1 MRFLS
6 LFAGIGGF
14 ELGLERQGHRCAG
27 QIEIDPFCR
36 RVLERHWSHIPRWPD
51 VREWKSNGDEYSSF
65 FPNESDRSARADTQL
80 RSDGQSC
87 SRPPTGS
94 VDLLCGGFPCQDL
107 SVAGKRA
114 GLSGERSG
122 LFWEIVRIAK
132 EVKPQW
138 GLFENVP
145 GLLSSHHGRD
155 MWTVLNG
162 LRECWPIV
170 GYRVLDSQYF
180 GVAQRRRRVFF
191 VCGPTESGVREI
203 LFESAS
209 SSGDFAP
216 SGETGKRV
224 AATLRSR
231 TVPPSGHMAGRGG
244 EDDMNLIVNCFNGYT
259 GGPDDNDAQGSHLVA
274 GTLTSGFTTKGHGRA
289 GVNDQEI
296 GKLIP
301 QNGVRRL
308 TPIECAR
315 LQGFPDDWLCLCQQI
330 PCVCPDGP
338 QYRALGNAVT
348 VNVIEWFG
356 KQFRTEGAA

>member
-1 MRFLS
+1 
-6 LFAGIGGF
+6 
-14 ELGLERQGHRCAG
+14 
-27 QIEIDPFCR
+27 
-36 RVLERHWSHIPRWPD
+36 
-51 VREWKSNGDEYSSF
+51 
-65 FPNESDRSARADTQL
+65 
-80 RSDGQSC
+80 
-87 SRPPTGS
+87 
-94 VDLLCGGFPCQDL
+94 
-107 SVAGKRA
+107 
-114 GLSGERSG
+114 
-122 LFWEIVRIAK
+122 
-132 EVKPQW
+132 
-138 GLFENVP
+138 
-145 GLLSSHHGRD
+145 
-155 MWTVLNG
+155 
-162 LRECWPIV
+162 
-170 GYRVLDSQYF
+170 
-180 GVAQRRRRVFF
+180 
-191 VCGPTESGVREI
+191 
-203 LFESAS
+203 
-209 SSGDFAP
+209 
-216 SGETGKRV
+216 
-224 AATLRSR
+224 
-231 TVPPSGHMAGRGG
+231 MAGRGG